1 MLFCS
6 YLAAVRADDVPAA
19 KSVARLLRPPVIAL
33 SGKLLRLCLPLMPG
47 FPVYYA
53 VFIRAPFSAAQAGAF
68 GYFHFADH
76 RKLHTMMRTHYC
88 GQLNETLADQ
98 EITLCGWV
106 HRRRDHGGVIFLDIR
121 DREGLAQVV
130 FDPDREETFALADS
144 VRSEYVVRIRG
155 KVRARPAGAVNPNM
169 ASGAIEVLGYELEV
183 LNQAET
189 PPFPLNE
196 YSDVGEETRLRYR
209 FIDLRRPEMAAKL
222 KLRSQITSSIR
233 RYLDENGFLDVETPI
248 LTRATP
254 EGARDYLVPSRTHP
268 GHFFALPQSPQLFKQ
283 LLMVSGFDRYYQIAK
298 CFRDEDLRADRQP
311 EFTQIDIE
319 TSFLDEADIMGLTEG
334 MIRQLFKQVL
344 DVDLGDFPHMTFE
357 EAMRRYGSDKPDLR
371 NPLEL
376 VDVADQLAGVEF
388 KVFSGPA
395 NDPKGRVAALRVP
408 GGASMPRKQIDDYT
422 KFVGIYGAKG
432 LAYIKVNERA
442 KGLEGLQSPIV
453 KFIPEENLEV
463 ILDRVG
469 AVDGDLVFFGADKAK
484 IVSEALG
491 ALRIKLG
498 TDLEL
503 LTSEWAPLWVVD
515 FPMFE
520 ENDDGSLSA
529 LHHPFTA
536 PKCSPEELQ
545 AEPATALSRAYD
557 MVLNGTELGGGS
569 IRIHSKEM
577 QQAVFNILGISA
589 EEQQEKFGF
598 LLDALKFGAPPHG
611 GLAFGLDR
619 LVMLVT
625 GAQSIREVIAFP
637 KTQSAACVM
646 TQAPGLVD
654 QKALREL
661 NIRLREQAK
670 VE

>member
-1 MLFCS
+1 
-6 YLAAVRADDVPAA
+6 
-19 KSVARLLRPPVIAL
+19 
-33 SGKLLRLCLPLMPG
+33 
-47 FPVYYA
+47 
-53 VFIRAPFSAAQAGAF
+53 
-68 GYFHFADH
+68 
-76 RKLHTMMRTHYC
+76 MMRSHYC
-88 GQLNETLADQ
+88 GQLNETLEGQ

-121 DREGLAQVV
+121 DRDGLAQVV
-130 FDPDREETFALADS
+130 FDPDRAESFAAADR
-144 VRSEYVVRIRG
+144 VRSEYVVKITG
-155 KVRARPAGAVNPNM
+155 KVRLRPAGATNANM
-169 ASGAIEVLGYELEV
+169 ASGMIEVLGYELEV
-183 LNQAET
+183 LNESET

-196 YSDVGEETRLRYR
+196 FSDVGEETRLRYR
-209 FIDLRRPEMAAKL
+209 FLDLRRPEMAE
-222 KLRSQITSSIR
+222 KLRLRSRMTTSIR
-233 RYLDENGFLDVETPI
+233 RFLDENGFLDVETPI

-254 EGARDYLVPSRTHP
+254 EGARDYLVPSRTHA
-268 GHFFALPQSPQLFKQ
+268 GSFFALPQSPQLFKQ
-283 LLMVSGFDRYYQIAK
+283 LLMVAGFDRYYQIAK

-319 TSFLDEADIMGLTEG
+319 TSFLDEKEIMGLTEE
-334 MIRQLFKQVL
+334 MIRNLFKEVL
-344 DVDLGDFPHMTFE
+344 GLEFGEFPHMTFE

-376 VDVADQLAGVEF
+376 VDVADQLKEVDF

-395 NDPKGRVAALRVP
+395 NDPKCRIAALRVP

-442 KGLEGLQSPIV
+442 KGVEGLQSPIV
-453 KFIPEENLEV
+453 KNIPEDKLNV

-469 AVDGDLVFFGADKAK
+469 AVDGDIVFFGADKAK

-498 TDLEL
+498 HDLDL
-503 LTSEWAPLWVVD
+503 LTCKWAPIWVVD

-520 ENDDGSLSA
+520 ENDDGSFSA

-536 PKCSPEELQ
+536 PKCTPQELE
-545 AEPATALSRAYD
+545 ANPAGALSRAYD

-569 IRIHSKEM
+569 IRIHRKEM
-577 QQAVFNILGISA
+577 QQSVFRLLGINEA
-589 EEQQEKFGF
+589 EQEEKFGF
-598 LLDALKFGAPPHG
+598 LLDALKYGAPPHG

-619 LVMLVT
+619 LVMLMT

-637 KTQSAACVM
+637 KTQSAADVM
-646 TQAPGLVD
+646 TQAPGVVD
-654 QKALREL
+654 AKALREL
-661 NIRLREQAK
+661 HIRLREAPK
-670 VE
+670 AE